1 MPINTC
7 VVVYLRPHL
16 FIRNH
21 KMVWTQ
27 KLLRSFYSFLT
38 TGNWELPSHGI
49 KINCF
54 SFLDLKS
61 EWWVVSTGTKYQ
73 LQKVGIYHYFLDEYM
88 LYLLATECRL
98 PVYPTVLYLL
108 LVQTI
113 GWETTNKTN
122 LDGGLRCLFCF
133 PFTRR
138 RPVEVYKVHV
148 LVVQEKYR
156 IDIIDATYRRL
167 SLPSIETT
175 EKY

>member
-122 LDGGLRCLFCF
+122 PDGGLRLVFF
-133 PFTRR
+133 VFLSQEDDRWRSTRYTYTFSSR
-138 RPVEVYKVHV
+138 EIPNRY
-148 LVVQEKYR
+148 
-156 IDIIDATYRRL
+156 YRR
-167 SLPSIETT
+167 
-175 EKY
+175 YV